1 MGFDSKRDEL
11 GAARAQGPGHERQ
24 DVPAWPH
31 GCVPPGQDEF
41 VRRKKHRSIR
51 VFHEG
56 KRRCPI
62 TLRQALIA
70 CLGVVIVVSA
80 GHVVQ
85 YYRELQAS
93 RALSAEL
100 REIYY
105 DEPDVQPSATSVA
118 TAVPTAVPTA
128 PALQTAVP
136 APTQPAQLAA
146 VPYPDNPYGTVR
158 SRFQKLQRQ
167 NGDIV
172 AWLTVPGML
181 DEAVVQRD
189 NSYYLRRDYRGY
201 HNDNGA
207 IFMEQAVKLSGSR
220 PYTLILYGHNM
231 KSGAMFGG
239 LRQYENAV
247 FYRHNAFVTCDTAY
261 EDGLYVVFAVG
272 TLSQR
277 AYTPNYVDVSKL
289 LSARTAWREEAIGQ
303 LNKCSTLTNW
313 VDVCAD
319 DQLLLLVTCV
329 EDDAER
335 RYVAARRV
343 RPDETQAQLQKLV
356 DRTDA
361 R

>member
-1 MGFDSKRDEL
+1 M
-11 GAARAQGPGHERQ
+11 
-24 DVPAWPH
+24 
-31 GCVPPGQDEF
+31 
-41 VRRKKHRSIR
+41 I
-51 VFHEG
+51 
-56 KRRCPI
+56 
-62 TLRQALIA
+62 
-70 CLGVVIVVSA
+70 
-80 GHVVQ
+80 Q

-93 RALSAEL
+93 RALSASL
-100 REIYY
+100 REVYY
-105 DEPDVQPSATSVA
+105 AETEVQLSESADAPTSTPALEA
-118 TAVPTAVPTA
+118 TAAPTAFIAPTA
-128 PALQTAVP
+128 LPQA
-136 APTQPAQLAA
+136 AQLES
-146 VPYPDNPYGTVR
+146 VPYPDNPYGLVS

-167 NGDIV
+167 NSDIV
-172 AWLTVPGML
+172 AWLTIPGLL

-207 IFMEQAVKLSGSR
+207 IFMEQAVRLSGQR

-239 LRQYENAV
+239 LRNYENAA

-261 EDGLYVVFAVG
+261 EDGLYVIFAVG

-277 AYTPNYVDVSKL
+277 AYTPDYVDVSKL
-289 LSARTAWREEAIGQ
+289 LSVRTAWREEAIGQ
-303 LNKCSTLTNW
+303 LIKCSTLTNW
-313 VDVCAD
+313 VDVRAD

-329 EDDAER
+329 EDDTER
-335 RYVAARRV
+335 RYVAARRI